1 MEPFNATQWGL
12 VLLSGGVI
20 LAGGVGLLQIG
31 PRYLPAPEV
40 SMITML
46 EIVVGPLLVWRIL
59 GENPGQ
65 ATVIGGTVILVAI
78 FAHAAWQLRNL
89 ANRQG

>member
-1 MEPFNATQWGL
+1 
-12 VLLSGGVI
+12 
-20 LAGGVGLLQIG
+20 
-31 PRYLPAPEV
+31 
-40 SMITML
+40 
-46 EIVVGPLLVWRIL
+46 L